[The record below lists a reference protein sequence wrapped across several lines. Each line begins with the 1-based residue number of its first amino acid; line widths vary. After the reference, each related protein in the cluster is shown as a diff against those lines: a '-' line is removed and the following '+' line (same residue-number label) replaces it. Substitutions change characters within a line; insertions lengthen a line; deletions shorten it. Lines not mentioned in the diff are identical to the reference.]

1 MSAAVSKP
9 AALPGFA
16 ALRGRHFATDQDFTR
31 EELLNLLD
39 LAAALK
45 ALYRRRSLTPF
56 LEGRSLAMIFE
67 HPSTRTR
74 ISFEAGM
81 TELGGHAQYLRP
93 GEIHLGGHE
102 TVADTARVISRLVD
116 AIMAR
121 TAFHTTLAELVACA
135 TVPVVNGLTDDYD
148 HPVQSMTD
156 AFTIFEHCGTV
167 QGLTCAFVGKCADA
181 MGTSVALTM
190 TRLGSSM
197 VMSAPPEEQM
207 TPEVEALVRANCARS
222 GASLFLTDDAV
233 AAVEHADA
241 VFTVG
246 WWWMQPE
253 EEKDELRRILRPYQV
268 NEALWAHARPEAKF
282 LHCLPAIRGEEVT
295 DAVIDAPS
303 VDRARRGR
311 EPQALAKGP
320 VAGSDRHRRAA
331 GRSRSAGDRRRAAAL
346 TARRRTDETE
356 AMMAS

>member
-1 MSAAVSKP
+1 MSVIVPRP
-9 AALPGFA
+9 ATLPGFA
-16 ALRGRHFATDQDFTR
+16 ALRGRHFCTDQDFTR
-31 EELLNLLD
+31 EELAGLLD

-45 ALYRRRSLTPF
+45 TVYRRRAFTPF

-81 TELGGHAQYLRP
+81 TELGGHAQCLRP

-102 TVADTARVISRLVD
+102 SVADTARVVSRLVD

-121 TAFHTTLAELVACA
+121 TAFHATLAELVDHA
-135 TVPVVNGLTDDYD
+135 TVPVINGLTDDYD

-156 AFTIFEHCGTV
+156 AFTILEHHGTV
-167 QGLTCAFVGKCADA
+167 AGLSCAFVGKCADA

-197 VMSAPPEEQM
+197 AMAAPPQEQM
-207 TPEVEALVRANCARS
+207 TPEVEALVRANCRQS
-222 GASLFLTDDAV
+222 GASLTLTEDPVEAV
-233 AAVEHADA
+233 AQADV

-253 EEKDELRRILRPYQV
+253 DEKNELRRILRPYQV
-268 NEALWAHARPEAKF
+268 NEALWAHAKPGARF
-282 LHCLPAIRGEEVT
+282 MHCLPAVRGEEVT
-295 DAVIDAPS
+295 DAVIDGPAS
-303 VDRARRGR
+303 IVLDEAENRKHFQKALLLALIGIDRLPADPDLQEIG
-311 EPQALAKGP
+311 
-320 VAGSDRHRRAA
+320 
-331 GRSRSAGDRRRAAAL
+331 AAL
-346 TARRRTDETE
+346 LR
-356 AMMAS
+356 

>member
-1 MSAAVSKP
+1 MSVTVPEA

-16 ALRGRHFATDQDFTR
+16 GLRGRHFFTDQDYAS
-31 EELLNLLD
+31 EELLGLLD
-39 LAAALK
+39 LAVALK
-45 ALYRRRSLTPF
+45 ALYRRRPLTPF
-56 LEGRSLAMIFE
+56 LEGRTLAMIFE

-74 ISFEAGM
+74 ISFEAAM

-121 TAFHTTLAELVACA
+121 TAFHSTLAELTEHA
-135 TVPVVNGLTDDYD
+135 TVPVINGLTDDYD

-156 AFTIFEHCGTV
+156 AMTILEHLGTV
-167 QGLTCAFVGKCADA
+167 EGLTCAFVGKCADA

-197 VMSAPPEEQM
+197 IMAAPPEEQM
-207 TPEVEALVRANCARS
+207 TRATQELARANCARS
-222 GASLFLTDDAV
+222 GAALTLTDDPV
-233 AAVEHADA
+233 AAVAQADV

-253 EEKDELRRILRPYQV
+253 DEKEELRRILRPYQV
-268 NEALWAHARPEAKF
+268 NERLWAHAKPGAKF
-282 LHCLPAIRGEEVT
+282 MHCLPAVRGEEMT
-295 DAVIDAPS
+295 DVILDAPFS
-303 VDRARRGR
+303 IVLDEAENRKHFQKALLLALIGIDGLPADPELRPIARA
-311 EPQALAKGP
+311 L
-320 VAGSDRHRRAA
+320 
-331 GRSRSAGDRRRAAAL
+331 L
-346 TARRRTDETE
+346 T
-356 AMMAS
+356 

>member
-1 MSAAVSKP
+1 MSIAVPGP
-9 AALPGFA
+9 ATLPSFA
-16 ALRGRHFATDQDFTR
+16 ALRGRHFFTDQDFTR
-31 EELLNLLD
+31 EELSGLLD

-45 ALYRRRSLTPF
+45 VLYRRRPLTPF

-81 TELGGHAQYLRP
+81 TELGGHAQCLRP

-121 TAFHTTLAELVACA
+121 TAFHTTLAELVEHA
-135 TVPVVNGLTDDYD
+135 TVPVINGLTDDYD

-156 AFTIFEHCGTV
+156 AFTIREHCGTV
-167 QGLTCAFVGKCADA
+167 GGLSCAFVGKCADA

-197 VMSAPPEEQM
+197 VMAAPPREQM
-207 TPEVEALVRANCARS
+207 TPEVEALVRANCRQS
-222 GASLFLTDDAV
+222 GATLTLTEDPVEAV
-233 AAVEHADA
+233 AQADV

-253 EEKDELRRILRPYQV
+253 DEKDELRRILRPYQV
-268 NEALWAHARPEAKF
+268 NEALWEHATPRARF
-282 LHCLPAIRGEEVT
+282 MHCLPAIRGEEVT
-295 DAVIDAPS
+295 DAIIDGPAS
-303 VDRARRGR
+303 LVLDEAENRKHF
-311 EPQALAKGP
+311 EKALLLALI
-320 VAGSDRHRRAA
+320 GSDRLPADPDLHEI
-331 GRSRSAGDRRRAAAL
+331 GAAL
-346 TARRRTDETE
+346 LR
-356 AMMAS
+356 